1 MDVKEERPGNMTPG
15 NMTPIEDTA
24 VVRVGNG
31 SLD

>member
-1 MDVKEERPGNMTPG
+1 MLRPGNMTPG

-24 VVRVGNG
+24 VVHVGNG

>member
-24 VVRVGNG
+24 VVHVGNG